1 MEIDRRVRPFCL
13 TAFFLAATTVALAQ
27 MQPVARYKGE
37 MLPVVD
43 CSDVCLYV
51 LKDGLRRE
59 TGYQDYTIRP
69 ATAFASGFIE
79 IQNVKVDLDPLRNA
93 AASERAKPD
102 SINFRYEADLSSDR
116 DLKRCYALLTF
127 VAKGSVGT
135 WLVPVG
141 RLHKGETEHVK
152 VAFRD
157 RADAVGSLHVFSE
170 GVEVLSTQVQKPYDV
185 REYYAS
191 LLRGSPEP
199 SALELVKTDRVFPHV
214 LSNDGRRL
222 ATIRDRDTHYSL
234 IVYDLEG
241 KKLLCDVA
249 VGSYNY
255 EVTDLTWVSDHE
267 LAFIL
272 KRALMLLDVNTGKYE
287 QCEDRVAEII
297 MSVKKQSQILV
308 LLESGRGASTTKYDI
323 RTRHRFE
330 RDELVSGYTLYD
342 EAGEQR
348 VNFYNSRD
356 ERAFRFAPKG
366 TSDFQRLDKHVRE
379 KGLKFDVP
387 VRDLLDRVA
396 DVHAIG
402 PDGDILYISSRLKSD
417 VFQLAAFSM
426 SEGVIKQTIASHPLY
441 DLADSDAGYTRL
453 LFRKGSSELIG
464 IIYEAERPEVI
475 WLDPGFRAVQEAM
488 DKTLAGHVNLP
499 VDWSVDGDT
508 FIFFSFSDGDPGTY
522 YIFRP
527 LQSMLMPLLK
537 LGDRLKEKKMAHTA
551 PFDFAARDGA
561 VVHGYV
567 TYPPVPEPGLPPLV
581 VDIHGGPMSRDVWR
595 FNAEN
600 QFLATRG
607 YVVLQVNYRGS
618 SGYGATYQKAG
629 LRARLDTVVIDDI
642 ADGVRHL
649 IKEGKVD
656 PSRIGVIGASFGG
669 WATYMSLIR
678 YPDLY
683 RTGVAI
689 SAVSHWRNFLKDDRW
704 KYDNMFSYTYWKSLL
719 DSQGFTTDE
728 AMIDPLLRA
737 AELKQPIYVIH
748 GTLDHIVSVEEATTM
763 TKTLQK
769 TNSQVESLIF
779 PYAGHTYDE
788 WGFFDKVRR
797 LNEIGEFLDRH
808 LKAGTPAAA
817 ADRGAQP
824 APEAGTQGV
833 EVPGGVTPP
842 ASSSAEKR

>member
-1 MEIDRRVRPFCL
+1 MEMYRRVRPIRL
-13 TAFFLAATTVALAQ
+13 TAFFLAATSVGLAQ
-27 MQPVARYKGE
+27 MQPEARYKGE

-43 CSDVCLYV
+43 CSERNLYV

-59 TGYQDYTIRP
+59 TGYEDYTIRP
-69 ATAFASGFIE
+69 ATAFGSGFIE
-79 IQNVKVDLDPLRNA
+79 IQNVKADLDPLRNA
-93 AASERAKPD
+93 DASERAKPD

-116 DLKRCYALLTF
+116 DLRRCYALLTF

-141 RLHKGETEHVK
+141 RLHRGKPEHVK

-170 GVEVLSTQVQKPYDV
+170 GAEVRSTQVQKAYDV

-191 LLRGSPEP
+191 LLRGSAAP

-214 LSNDGRRL
+214 LSDDGRRL

-241 KKLLCDVA
+241 KKLLCDVT
-249 VGSYNY
+249 VGTYDD

-287 QCEDRVAEII
+287 QCEDRVAGII
-297 MSVKKQSQILV
+297 MSVRKQPEILV
-308 LLESGRGASTTKYDI
+308 LLESGWGASTTKYNI
-323 RTRHRFE
+323 RTRRRFG
-330 RDELVSGYTLYD
+330 RDTLGGYTMYD
-342 EAGEQR
+342 DEGEQR
-348 VNFYNSRD
+348 VNYSYDD
-356 ERAFRFAPKG
+356 EERVFTFAPKG
-366 TSDFQRLDKHVRE
+366 DSKFQRLDKHVRE
-379 KGLKFDVP
+379 KGLKFNVSA
-387 VRDLLDRVA
+387 RDLLDRVA
-396 DVHAIG
+396 DVHTIG

-441 DLADSDAGYTRL
+441 DLADGGGGYTRL

-464 IIYEAERPEVI
+464 MIYEAEKPEVI
-475 WLDPGFRAVQEAM
+475 WLDPGFKAVQQVI
-488 DKTLAGHVNLP
+488 DKAIPDHVNLP
-499 VDWSVDGDT
+499 VDWSANGAT
-508 FIFFSFSDGDPGTY
+508 FTYFSFSDGDPGVY

-527 LQSMLMPLLK
+527 LQSTLMPLLK
-537 LGDRLKEKKMAHTA
+537 LGDRLKEKKMAHTV

-561 VVHGYV
+561 VIHGYV
-567 TYPPVPEPGLPPLV
+567 TYPPFPAPGLPPLV
-581 VDIHGGPMSRDVWR
+581 VDIHGGPMVRDVWR

-618 SGYGATYQKAG
+618 SGYGAKYQSAG

-649 IKEGKVD
+649 ISEGKVD
-656 PSRIGVIGASFGG
+656 PLRIGVIGASFGG

-683 RTGVAI
+683 RAGVAI

-704 KYDNMFSYTYWKSLL
+704 KYDNMFSYVFWKSLL
-719 DSQGFTTDE
+719 DSQGFKTDE
-728 AMIDPLLRA
+728 ALIDPQLRA

-748 GTLDHIVSVEEATTM
+748 GTWDQIVSVEEAVTM
-763 TKTLQK
+763 TKELQK
-769 TNSQVESLIF
+769 TNPRVESLIF
-779 PYAGHTYDE
+779 PNAGHTQSE
-788 WGFFDKVRR
+788 WGFFDQVRR

-808 LKAGTPAAA
+808 LKAGPQSAFAEHS
-817 ADRGAQP
+817 AQP
-824 APEAGTQGV
+824 APEASLLGV
-833 EVPGGVTPP
+833 ETSDGATPP
-842 ASSSAEKR
+842 ASSSAGKR

>member
-1 MEIDRRVRPFCL
+1 MKTRGWVSALSR
-13 TAFFLAATTVALAQ
+13 TALFFAVASVGLAQ
-27 MQPVARYKGE
+27 MQPEARYKGE

-43 CSDVCLYV
+43 CTDAKLYV
-51 LKDGLRRE
+51 LKNGLKRE
-59 TGYQDYTIRP
+59 TGYEDYTVRP
-69 ATAFASGFIE
+69 ATAFGSGFVE
-79 IQNVKVDLDPLRNA
+79 IKNVRVDLDPLRNA
-93 AASERAKPD
+93 SVEERAKA
-102 SINFRYEADLSSDR
+102 SSMNFQYEAELSSDR
-116 DLKRCYALLTF
+116 DLKQCYALLIF

-135 WLVPVG
+135 WFVPVG
-141 RLHKGETEHVK
+141 RLHKGDPKHVK

-170 GVEVLSTQVQKPYDV
+170 GAEVQSTQIQKPYDV

-191 LLRGSPEP
+191 LVRGSPEP

-214 LSNDGRRL
+214 LSNDGHRL
-222 ATIRDRDTHYSL
+222 ATVRDRDTHYSL
-234 IVYDLEG
+234 IVYDLEAR
-241 KKLLCDVA
+241 KLLCDVT
-249 VGSYNY
+249 VGSYDD

-267 LAFIL
+267 VAFVL

-287 QCEDRVAEII
+287 QYEDRVARII
-297 MSVKKQSQILV
+297 MSVRKQPEILV
-308 LLESGRGASTTKYDI
+308 LLESGWGARTTKYNI
-323 RTRHRFE
+323 RTRHRFG
-330 RDELVSGYTLYD
+330 RDTLRGYTMYD
-342 EAGEQR
+342 DEGEQR
-348 VNFYNSRD
+348 VNYSYDD
-356 ERAFRFAPKG
+356 EERVFTFAPKG
-366 TSDFQRLDKHVRE
+366 DSEFQGLDKHVRE
-379 KGLKFDVP
+379 KGLKFNVSA
-387 VRDLLDRVA
+387 RDLLDRVA

-464 IIYEAERPEVI
+464 MIYEAEKPEVI
-475 WLDPGFRAVQEAM
+475 WIDPGFKAVQQAM
-488 DKTLAGHVNLP
+488 DKAIPDHVNLP
-499 VDWSVDGDT
+499 VDWPADGAT
-508 FIFFSFSDGDPGTY
+508 VIYLSFSDGDPGVY

-527 LQSMLMPLLK
+527 LQSTLMPLLK
-537 LGDRLKEKKMAHTA
+537 LGDRLKEKMMAHTV

-561 VVHGYV
+561 VIHAYV
-567 TYPPVPEPGLPPLV
+567 TYPPAPAHGLPPLV
-581 VDIHGGPMSRDVWR
+581 VDIHGGPMARDVWR

-618 SGYGATYQKAG
+618 SGYGAKYQSAG

-649 IKEGKVD
+649 IKEGKAD

-704 KYDNMFSYTYWKSLL
+704 KYGNMFSYVFWKSLL
-719 DSQGFTTDE
+719 DSQGFKTDE
-728 AMIDPLLRA
+728 ALIDPQLRA

-748 GTLDHIVSVEEATTM
+748 GNWDHIVSVEEALTM
-763 TKTLQK
+763 TKALQK
-769 TNSQVESLIF
+769 TNPQVESIIF
-779 PYAGHTYDE
+779 PHAGHTRSE
-788 WGFFDKVRR
+788 WGVFDQVRR
-797 LNEIGEFLDRH
+797 LNEIGSFLDRY
-808 LKAGTPAAA
+808 LKTGTPAASTEHN
-817 ADRGAQP
+817 AQP
-824 APEAGTQGV
+824 APEAGMSG
-833 EVPGGVTPP
+833 EAPAGATPP
-842 ASSSAEKR
+842 AFSSAGMR